1 MSARVFE
8 RLAVVGLG
16 LIGGSV
22 ALGARERGIAREVR
36 GVDPGLVEA
45 GGIPLVS
52 LAEAAAWADGLVLA
66 VPLQEIEPVLAA
78 LGPIL
83 GEGTLLTDTASVKVP
98 IAESARRLL
107 KHPEAC
113 VGAHPMAG
121 GDMSGFAHARPDLFE
136 GAACIITPEGHEPP
150 RTVDR
155 IEQFWQGFG
164 TFTVRRTPAEHDAV
178 CAVLSHAPH
187 AIAFAFARG
196 LPEEGGPELAGQG
209 LRDFIRIAQ
218 ANPALWSQILLMNRH
233 RVAEEI
239 SLFEKHLGGIQEAL
253 ARADAGALE
262 RALAEGER
270 RTRGFDR

>member
-1 MSARVFE
+1 
-8 RLAVVGLG
+8 
-16 LIGGSV
+16 
-22 ALGARERGIAREVR
+22 
-36 GVDPGLVEA
+36 
-45 GGIPLVS
+45 
-52 LAEAAAWADGLVLA
+52 
-66 VPLQEIEPVLAA
+66 
-78 LGPIL
+78 
-83 GEGTLLTDTASVKVP
+83 
-98 IAESARRLL
+98 
-107 KHPEAC
+107 
-113 VGAHPMAG
+113 MAG
-121 GDMSGFAHARPDLFE
+121 GDTSGFTHAHADLFE

-150 RTVDR
+150 ATVDR

-209 LRDFIRIAQ
+209 LRDFIRIAR

-253 ARADAGALE
+253 ARADGPALE
-262 RALAEGER
+262 RALAEGQR

>member
-1 MSARVFE
+1 VSAHLFE

-36 GVDPGLVEA
+36 GVDPGLREA
-45 GGIPLVS
+45 AGIPLVS

-66 VPLQEIEPVLAA
+66 VPLEAIDPVLAT
-78 LGPIL
+78 LGPL
-83 GEGTLLTDTASVKVP
+83 VGKGTLLTDTASVKVP
-98 IAESARRLL
+98 MAESARRLL
-107 KHPEAC
+107 LHPECC

-121 GDMSGFAHARPDLFE
+121 GDMSGFDHAHPDLFE

-150 RTVDR
+150 PTVDR

-209 LRDFIRIAQ
+209 LRDFIRIAR

-253 ARADAGALE
+253 ARADAPALE
-262 RALAEGER
+262 RALAEGQR